1 MLHGPTLEIERCAT
15 PHSTRSQKGDIANHR
30 PGDDTIFHHDV
41 YGVRAKAEDACRVA
55 KVDAGEGSV
64 ALSHSE
70 GREQWHHC
78 AHRAQEKSRPSKSSF
93 PDAGPPRL
101 FPSGAMIASPLEAH
115 CWWLVQ

>member
-41 YGVRAKAEDACRVA
+41 YGVRAKAGDACRVA

-70 GREQWHHC
+70 GREQ
-78 AHRAQEKSRPSKSSF
+78 RI
-93 PDAGPPRL
+93 D
-101 FPSGAMIASPLEAH
+101 PSGYIRYRLDLFETQPMVPRA
-115 CWWLVQ
+115 